1 MTGVS
6 PMAESRPDGGTET
19 RRLRVDA
26 AQPARR
32 QLRSVADFAVREYR
46 LAVRSNWASGLAL
59 LFAVLSV
66 GVVVFGRSS
75 LGADGVRAVVL
86 SVAELSV
93 YLVPLAA
100 LAFGYGTIV
109 EPRQRGSLDL
119 LLALPVPRWV
129 VAVGIYL
136 GRAAALASALVVGF
150 GAGGLALFRFGGG
163 AGWGTYLALV
173 AAAVAAGSAFLAIG
187 LVVSTLASEKSHA
200 LGGVLLAW
208 VWFVLIF
215 DLLALGAVVGFDLPT
230 PALVA
235 LLCANPAT
243 LFRLLVLSVAG
254 SVSGGFGAVLAS
266 VPLDTASLAAALV
279 AWIVVPVAVAAAL
292 LGRR

>member
-1 MTGVS
+1 MS
-6 PMAESRPDGGTET
+6 ESRPDGGTET
-19 RRLRVDA
+19 RRVRLDA
-26 AQPARR
+26 ARPVRE

-46 LAVRSNWASGLAL
+46 LAIRSNWASGLAL
-59 LFAVLSV
+59 LFAALSV
-66 GVVVFGRSS
+66 GVVLFGRSS
-75 LGADGVRAVVL
+75 VGAESVRAVVL

-100 LAFGYGTIV
+100 LAFGYGAIV

-173 AAAVAAGSAFLAIG
+173 AAAVAAGSAFLAVG
-187 LVVSTLASEKSHA
+187 LVVSTLAGEKSHA

-208 VWFVLIF
+208 VWFVLLF

-230 PALVA
+230 AALVA

-266 VPLDTASLAAALV
+266 VPLDTASLAGALL
-279 AWIVVPVAVAAAL
+279 AWTVVPVAVSAAL

>member
-1 MTGVS
+1 MS
-6 PMAESRPDGGTET
+6 ESRPDGGTET
-19 RRLRVDA
+19 RHVRIDA
-26 AQPARR
+26 ARPARE
-32 QLRSVADFAVREYR
+32 QLRSVVDFAVREYR
-46 LAVRSNWASGLAL
+46 LAIRSNWASGLAL
-59 LFAVLSV
+59 LFAALSV
-66 GVVVFGRSS
+66 GVVLFGRSS
-75 LGADGVRAVVL
+75 IGAESVRAVVL
-86 SVAELSV
+86 SIAELSV

-100 LAFGYGTIV
+100 LAFGYGAIV

-173 AAAVAAGSAFLAIG
+173 AAAVAAGSAFLAVG
-187 LVVSTLASEKSHA
+187 LVVSTLAREKSHA

-230 PALVA
+230 AALVA

-266 VPLDTASLAAALV
+266 VPLDTASLAAALL
-279 AWIVVPVAVAAAL
+279 AWIVVPVAVSAAL

>member
-1 MTGVS
+1 MS
-6 PMAESRPDGGTET
+6 ESRPDGGTET
-19 RRLRVDA
+19 RRVRLDA
-26 AQPARR
+26 ARPVRE

-46 LAVRSNWASGLAL
+46 LAIRSNWASGLAL
-59 LFAVLSV
+59 LFAALSV
-66 GVVVFGRSS
+66 GVVLFGRSS
-75 LGADGVRAVVL
+75 VGAESVRAVVL

-100 LAFGYGTIV
+100 LAFGYGAIV

-173 AAAVAAGSAFLAIG
+173 AAAVAAGSAFLAVG
-187 LVVSTLASEKSHA
+187 LVVSTLAGEKSHA

-208 VWFVLIF
+208 VWFVLLF

-230 PALVA
+230 AALVA

-266 VPLDTASLAAALV
+266 VPLDTASLAAALL
-279 AWIVVPVAVAAAL
+279 AWTVVPVAVSAAL